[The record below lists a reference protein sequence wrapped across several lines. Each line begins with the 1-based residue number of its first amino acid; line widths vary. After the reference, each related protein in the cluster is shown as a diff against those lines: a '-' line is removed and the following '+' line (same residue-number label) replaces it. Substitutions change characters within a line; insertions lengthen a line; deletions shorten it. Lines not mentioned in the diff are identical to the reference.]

1 MSAEANKFVPESVLK
16 KQKTTE
22 ANKAEFEKQR
32 AALKIVSKQITSS
45 NTSTTHLFLQYRN
58 VDKRELKS
66 TKELKITQLNTTK
79 QNVQLSAQDAKPK
92 KEETTTSKLTQ
103 NSLLL

>member
-32 AALKIVSKQITSS
+32 AALKIVSKQITSC
-45 NTSTTHLFLQYRN
+45 NTSTTHLFLQ
-58 VDKRELKS
+58 
-66 TKELKITQLNTTK
+66 
-79 QNVQLSAQDAKPK
+79 
-92 KEETTTSKLTQ
+92 
-103 NSLLL
+103 